1 MDKIIEININDKDDI
16 FDKYNDKNISKEFI
30 EYIIEKTKQIE
41 INKNIKF
48 ICINKCGIEKNI
60 IELIKKELEK
70 EYKISLK
77 KRKKNNLKQIIFLLM
92 GIIFLILS
100 INIKEESIWKEISLI
115 TGWVH
120 IWEMI
125 ELELFSDMDERIR
138 RKNIQRMLKSEM
150 IVTEKNVVVMEKT
163 D

>member
-30 EYIIEKTKQIE
+30 EYIINKTKQIE
-41 INKNIKF
+41 LNKNIKF
-48 ICINKCGIEKNI
+48 ICIKKCDIEKNI
-60 IELIKKELEK
+60 VELIRKELEK

-77 KRKKNNLKQIIFLLM
+77 ERNKNNIKQIIFLLM
-92 GIIFLILS
+92 GIIFIILS
-100 INIKEESIWKEISLI
+100 TNIEDKSIWKEISLI

-125 ELELFSDMDERIR
+125 ELEMFSDMDGRIK
-138 RKNIQRMLKSEM
+138 RKTIKRILNSEM
-150 IVTEKNVVVMEKT
+150 IETEKNIVVM
-163 D
+163 

>member
-30 EYIIEKTKQIE
+30 EYIINKTKQIE
-41 INKNIKF
+41 LNKNIKF
-48 ICINKCGIEKNI
+48 ICIKKCDIEKNI
-60 IELIKKELEK
+60 VELIRKELEE

-77 KRKKNNLKQIIFLLM
+77 ERNKNNIKQIIFLLM
-92 GIIFLILS
+92 GIIFIILS
-100 INIKEESIWKEISLI
+100 TNIEDKSIWKEISLI

-125 ELELFSDMDERIR
+125 ELEMFSDMDGRIK
-138 RKNIQRMLKSEM
+138 RKTIKRILNSEM
-150 IVTEKNVVVMEKT
+150 IETEKNVIVM
-163 D
+163 